1 MIVERRTY
9 LSKIV
14 LLFKLYVY
22 VQTKNRYQLFSF
34 NAESKFCCID
44 NNVPSTTR
52 NNDEDLQINQNYN
65 ENIGDNPR
73 TLSVD
78 SRGKIND

>member
-1 MIVERRTY
+1 M
-9 LSKIV
+9 
-14 LLFKLYVY
+14 
-22 VQTKNRYQLFSF
+22 QTKNRYQLFSF

-52 NNDEDLQINQNYN
+52 NNDEDLQINQKSN